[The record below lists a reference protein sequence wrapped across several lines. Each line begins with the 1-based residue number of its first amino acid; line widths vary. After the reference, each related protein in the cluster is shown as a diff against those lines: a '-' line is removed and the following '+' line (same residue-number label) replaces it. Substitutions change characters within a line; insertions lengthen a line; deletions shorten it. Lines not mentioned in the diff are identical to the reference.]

1 MSAKLRFQ
9 THSVTMAV
17 EEADS
22 PMRKAMR
29 RATGSGWN
37 LRPPETEL
45 TSEILVLQLALDSSF
60 WQSLGTAE
68 GWRQWEPHRQDF
80 IEYLADGGNAAS
92 FFAHLLK

>member
-1 MSAKLRFQ
+1 MSVKLGFPIQRF
-9 THSVTMAV
+9 TMAV

-37 LRPPETEL
+37 LRPPEAKL
-45 TSEILVLQLALDSSF
+45 TSEILVLHLALDSSF
-60 WQSLGTAE
+60 WQSLAKAE
-68 GWRQWEPHRQDF
+68 GWQEWEPHRQDF
-80 IEYLADGGNAAS
+80 IEYLADGGTAGS

>member
-9 THSVTMAV
+9 TQRVTMAV

-22 PMRKAMR
+22 PMRMAMR

-37 LRPPETEL
+37 LHPPEIEL
-45 TSEILVLQLALDSSF
+45 TSEILVLHLALDSSF
-60 WQSLGTAE
+60 WQSLATAE
-68 GWRQWEPHRQDF
+68 GWQEWEPHRQDF
-80 IEYLADGGNAAS
+80 IEHLADGGSAGS